1 MANLRRTR
9 SSECMA
15 CFTQWTKLQL
25 VHFELLR
32 SSVDLQC
39 IANPYAVAAYIIGY
53 VTKHET
59 ENFNEA
65 FHRAVRET
73 GRRLPNQGAFIFIQ
87 SSSRPYCLPLRTS
100 QCTNS
105 AFCFPF
111 TLIVKE
117 LRKST
122 AEGLT
127 SACGVP
133 LSFFV
138 RKRQT
143 ENGTPRKY
151 TKKRRK
157 RQSKWQ
163 NLPRH
168 LPTLVSASQA
178 FFFVSFAGSFFFPD
192 QRVCPM
198 L

>member
-25 VHFELLR
+25 VHFELRR

-39 IANPYAVAAYIIGY
+39 IANTNAVAAYIIGY

-87 SSSRPYCLPLRTS
+87 SSSRPHCLPLRTS

-133 LSFFV
+133 LSFSSESVRQKMELQENTQRNAEKGNPNGKIYRATSQRLYLHPGRFV
-138 RKRQT
+138 
-143 ENGTPRKY
+143 
-151 TKKRRK
+151 
-157 RQSKWQ
+157 
-163 NLPRH
+163 L
-168 LPTLVSASQA
+168 
-178 FFFVSFAGSFFFPD
+178 
-192 QRVCPM
+192 
-198 L
+198 